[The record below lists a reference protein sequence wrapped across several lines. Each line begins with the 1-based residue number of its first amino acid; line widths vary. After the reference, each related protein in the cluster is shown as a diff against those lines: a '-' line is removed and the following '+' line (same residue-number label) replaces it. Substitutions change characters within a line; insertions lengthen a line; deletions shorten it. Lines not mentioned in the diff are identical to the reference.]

1 MQRKK
6 YSASFKAKIALEA
19 VKGLKTINEIAG
31 ESGVHPAQ
39 SRLS

>member
-19 VKGLKTINEIAG
+19 VKGLVVRQERVGI
-31 ESGVHPAQ
+31 V
-39 SRLS
+39 